1 MSQPEG
7 DRIHPPTPRRRQL
20 ARQQGHVARSRDL
33 VAAGVLLAVVAV
45 VWIQGENVTH
55 WIGRLAVDHLS
66 GDVRVTAD
74 AASVVDLGR
83 RTLSQMAT
91 VMLPVL
97 GLLLLAAV
105 ISHVGQF
112 GILFV
117 PEKLAPDA
125 QRLNPIVNCQRLMAA
140 DNWVRTGLGALKLA
154 TVLTVAGWS
163 LWSLRWETM
172 SLGGGDANSLVVGAV
187 SVVSTVALRILAAV
201 VVLALA
207 DFAFQRWR
215 HERQLWM
222 TEQEQR
228 EEFRDDQT
236 GSRLENQRRRHR
248 HQIAQQAMEPEVAR
262 SDVVLIAG
270 NSLAVTLAY
279 DPATMPAPRVLA
291 KGTGPSAVEIY
302 RLAQRYG
309 KPILDE
315 RKLARDLVRLVPV
328 GQELPPD
335 MYRAVARLLASVR

>member
-7 DRIHPPTPRRRQL
+7 DRIHPPTPRRRQF

-45 VWIQGENVTH
+45 VWMQGENVTH
-55 WIGRLAVDHLS
+55 WIGRLAVEHLS

-74 AASVVDLGR
+74 SASVVDLGR
-83 RTLSQMAT
+83 RTLCQMAI
-91 VMLPVL
+91 VLLPVL
-97 GLLLLAAV
+97 GFLLLAAV
-105 ISHVGQF
+105 VSQVGQF
-112 GILFV
+112 GFLFV
-117 PEKLAPDA
+117 PQKLAPDA
-125 QRLNPIVNCQRLMAA
+125 QRLNPVVNWQRLVAA
-140 DNWVRTGLGALKLA
+140 DNWARTGLCTLKLA
-154 TVLTVAGWS
+154 AVLTVAGWS
-163 LWSLRWETM
+163 LWSLRWEIM
-172 SLGGGDANSLVVGAV
+172 SLGGGDANSMVVGAV
-187 SVVSTVALRILAAV
+187 SVVSTVLLRILAAI

-222 TEQEQR
+222 TEEERR
-228 EEFRDDQT
+228 EESRDERA
-236 GSRLENQRRRHR
+236 GSRLQNQRRRHR
-248 HQIAQQAMEPEVAR
+248 HQIVQQAMDPEVAR

-270 NSLAVTLAY
+270 TSLAVTLAY

-291 KGTGPSAVEIY
+291 KGTGQSAVEIY

-309 KPILDE
+309 KRIVDE
-315 RKLARDLVRLVPV
+315 RKLARELVRRVPV

-335 MYRAVARLLASVR
+335 MYHAVAHLLASAR